1 MFADGTPGDGSR
13 TLYTDMMRMTWHVTE
28 ESKFDAFALYN
39 SDRNK
44 LRWGYRWIP
53 QHRTADTAHGIRF
66 GRVESGVPRCSF
78 TERWISQTRY
88 DFPLLLAPENAS
100 GIRRFEIFGH
110 LLAEFFNP
118 GDYYDTQRP
127 AWFVRWQIDVKF

>member
-1 MFADGTPGDGSR
+1 MLLGAYKYLDFLLVQFGLGQAVTGLVAPLGISFFTFKCIAYLADVYHRRIGARPSF
-13 TLYTDMMRMTWHVTE
+13 W
-28 ESKFDAFALYN
+28 AFALYV
-39 SDRNK
+39 SFF
-44 LRWGYRWIP
+44 P
-53 QHRTADTAHGIRF
+53 QIAMGPI
-66 GRVESGVPRCSF
+66 
-78 TERWISQTRY
+78 TRY
-88 DFPLLLAPENAS
+88 GEFAPQLNDRSVTLQTTAS